1 MILRWRQ
8 ILKLLRSLG
17 CGVTLV
23 SGTEMHMALEAGFEP
38 ENMLLNGSGKVLWEA
53 EAAVKRGVLLNVDS
67 EFDLQQTI
75 GICDRHSL
83 TLRAS
88 LSGTFL
94 QTLPELVTPLKGH
107 FPSLRSCP
115 PKLSAVSERFWY

>member
-17 CGVTLV
+17 CGITLV

-38 ENMLLNGSGKVLWEA
+38 EHMLFNGSGKVLWEVA
-53 EAAVKRGVLLNVDS
+53 AAVKRGVLLNVDS

-75 GICDRHSL
+75 GM
-83 TLRAS
+83 
-88 LSGTFL
+88 
-94 QTLPELVTPLKGH
+94 
-107 FPSLRSCP
+107 
-115 PKLSAVSERFWY
+115 

>member
-38 ENMLLNGSGKVLWEA
+38 ENMLLNGSGKVLWEV

-88 LSGTFL
+88 LSSKL
-94 QTLPELVTPLKGH
+94 CQKW
-107 FPSLRSCP
+107 LRH
-115 PKLSAVSERFWY
+115 